1 MKFVDEVQIKVW
13 GGRGGNGCASFR
25 REKYVPKGGP
35 DGGDGGRGGN
45 VILEAT
51 PRKHTLLDFHYRHLF
66 RAPSGRH
73 GQGQNRHGRSGR
85 DLVLMVP
92 VGTLVKDASTGEI
105 LTDLN
110 APGQR
115 WIAAQGGMGGRGNAR
130 FVSSVRQ
137 VPREAEEGREGE
149 GKDLLLELKLMADAG
164 LVGLP
169 NVGKSTLIAAV
180 SAARP
185 KIADYPFT
193 TLLPQLGVAR
203 YGDSEP
209 FVLADI
215 PGLIQGAHEG
225 AGLGTRFLRH
235 IERTRLLVHVIDGSS
250 LPAEDPLK
258 PYRQVE
264 YELLQY
270 SEQMGKKPRII
281 VINKADLVTDLRD
294 RERIAGSYAKTGHPV
309 VFLSALRRWGT
320 DLLLR
325 LVAEILSGLRGL
337 EQSGA
342 ASAEK
347 PGALEVP
354 GTTGFDGEACP
365 RGPDL
370 D

>member
-1 MKFVDEVQIKVW
+1 MAGAGPPPLFCLVAVWEPVRGERKIESVLFSPPGVWNRSGSRPLFSVPLRRLRDGLGPGPRMGGFHSPRLLTTMKFVDEVQIKVW
-13 GGRGGNGCASFR
+13 GGRGGNGCVSFR

-45 VILEAT
+45 VILEAA
-51 PRKHTLLDFHYRHLF
+51 PRKHTLLDFHFRHLF

-115 WIAAQGGMGGRGNAR
+115 WIAAWGGMGGRGNAR
-130 FVSSVRQ
+130 FVSPVRQ

-149 GKDLLLELKLMADAG
+149 EKGSSPRTEAHGRRRTGWAPQCRKIDPHCG
-164 LVGLP
+164 C
-169 NVGKSTLIAAV
+169 IR
-180 SAARP
+180 RP
-185 KIADYPFT
+185 SQIADYPFT
-193 TLLPQLGVAR
+193 TLVPQLGVAR

-235 IERTRLLVHVIDGSS
+235 IERTRLLIHVIDGSS

-281 VINKADLVTDLRD
+281 RHQQGGLGD
-294 RERIAGSYAKTGHPV
+294 RS
-309 VFLSALRRWGT
+309 S
-320 DLLLR
+320 
-325 LVAEILSGLRGL
+325 
-337 EQSGA
+337 
-342 ASAEK
+342 
-347 PGALEVP
+347 
-354 GTTGFDGEACP
+354 
-365 RGPDL
+365 
-370 D
+370 